1 MPQESQS
8 QSHGSATITSHP
20 AVWPEQ
26 CRAGFGDANPHP
38 GIICPSW
45 GRRHHIM
52 PCETKRYL
60 VKEIYW
66 PKPGQLNQLSLL
78 GCSGHRRHLLPW
90 GCVKLFHWKCRGRET
105 AVKISYLKLLNL
117 QILLW
122 KPFYGTLFLLLFVF
136 NCCSNFSWLPC
147 LWKVPKH

>member
-8 QSHGSATITSHP
+8 QSHSNAAITSHP

-60 VKEIYW
+60 VKEILAKTW
-66 PKPGQLNQLSLL
+66 PAEP
-78 GCSGHRRHLLPW
+78 
-90 GCVKLFHWKCRGRET
+90 
-105 AVKISYLKLLNL
+105 AVPAGIL
-117 QILLW
+117 QSEEA
-122 KPFYGTLFLLLFVF
+122 PPTLRL
-136 NCCSNFSWLPC
+136 C
-147 LWKVPKH
+147 